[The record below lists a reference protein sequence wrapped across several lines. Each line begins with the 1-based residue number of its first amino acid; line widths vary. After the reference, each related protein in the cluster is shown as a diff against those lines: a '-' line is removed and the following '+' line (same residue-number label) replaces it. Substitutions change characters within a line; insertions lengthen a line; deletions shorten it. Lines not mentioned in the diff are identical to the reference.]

1 MNEKKPRYIDGVGW
15 RYESEHSMLHRMQ
28 LHDYQSR
35 SIYMITMSVEGRRHL
50 LGELRFRKNGDAQQ
64 SLRAEDAYRRFIAH
78 ACSLAYH
85 ADKRK
90 ITRQQCLA
98 LNDMSKQISTEP
110 WTQELEKDMAELG
123 TILPLKKIFL
133 IKMKENDDMFWI
145 FEGKSVPLRIIL
157 KT

>member
-28 LHDYQSR
+28 VHDYQSR

-64 SLRAEDAYRRFIAH
+64 SLRAEDACRRFIAH

-123 TILPLKKIFL
+123 TILP
-133 IKMKENDDMFWI
+133 
-145 FEGKSVPLRIIL
+145 
-157 KT
+157 